1 MDFFVLIWLL
11 ESSFRGN
18 SNSNRTLAQRVL
30 IEVPFAIA
38 VEEGTI
44 RRGLS
49 IALLRIL
56 FAVAAPADCLSSP
69 WHIS

>member
-1 MDFFVLIWLL
+1 MDFFVLIQLL
-11 ESSFRGN
+11 ESSFRG
-18 SNSNRTLAQRVL
+18 NSNRTLAQRVL
-30 IEVPFAIA
+30 IEVSFAIA